1 MSDLVVF
8 GEDWGGH
15 PSSTQHLIR
24 CLMDQRQVV
33 WVNSIGL
40 RSPRLS
46 LHDLNRVLN
55 KGIEMF
61 RPQQTEIVTED
72 LSSRDVEPIIINPRV
87 IPFYQ
92 SSLIRDINSSLLNRT
107 ISPVLEAQGISRPIL
122 WTSLPSAVDVIGTLN
137 ECGSVYYCGDDF
149 SALAGVDHKTI
160 AGMEDELAEKVDLIV
175 VASEQLAG
183 KFPTHKTQVL
193 PHGVDFELFSSTHER
208 PEDLPE
214 AEYIAGFYGSISEW
228 LDQDLLAQAA
238 TALPAWKFVL
248 IGDISVD
255 VSTLRSIPNITFLGP
270 KPHHELAAYVQH
282 WDVAMLPF
290 ILNEQIKACN
300 PLKLREYLASGT
312 PIATTRFPAVETYE
326 ECITLRKPR
335 EPFAHTIRRALD
347 STTPGTDR
355 QQKVISESWK
365 ARAAQLNGWLA
376 TLEHPSV

>member
-24 CLMDQRQVV
+24 CMMNQRQVV

-55 KGIEMF
+55 KGMEMLK
-61 RPQQTEIVTED
+61 PQGDESREIITD
-72 LSSRDVEPIIINPRV
+72 RHAEPIIINPRV

-92 SSLIRDINSSLLNRT
+92 STLIREINSSLLNRT
-107 ISPVLEAQGISRPIL
+107 ITPVLEARNIVRPML
-122 WTSLPSAVDVIGTLN
+122 WTSLPSAVDVVGTLN

-160 AGMEDELAEKVDLIV
+160 AGMEAELAEKVDLIV

-183 KFPTHKTQVL
+183 KFPAHKTQVL
-193 PHGVDFELFSSTHER
+193 PHGVDFELFSTPHER
-208 PEDLPE
+208 PHDLPE
-214 AEYIAGFYGSISEW
+214 AEHIAGFYGSISEW
-228 LDQDLLAQAA
+228 LDQELLAQAA
-238 TALPAWKFVL
+238 TALPSWQFVL
-248 IGDISVD
+248 IGDISTD
-255 VSTLRSIPNITFLGP
+255 ISTLQSIPNITLLGA
-270 KPHHELAAYVQH
+270 KHHHELAAYVQH

-300 PLKLREYLASGT
+300 PLKLREYMASGT
-312 PIATTRFPAVETYE
+312 PIATTRFPAVEAYE
-326 ECITLRKPR
+326 EHLTLRNPR
-335 EPFAHTIRRALD
+335 EPFAHTLRRALETAD
-347 STTPGTDR
+347 KYQDR
-355 QQKVISESWK
+355 QQQVIHESWQ
-365 ARAAQLNGWLA
+365 ARAAQLNGWLSA
-376 TLEHPSV
+376 IEHPQT